1 MSGEATGFVF
11 ARGGSKGVKD
21 KNLRTVGAKSLVALA
36 VEHALAAQTI
46 GRVIISTDSE
56 EIAREARAAGAEAP
70 FMRPPELATDES
82 PEWLAWRHALEEIE
96 KGGEKVAT
104 FVSISPTAPLRAPED
119 INACVE
125 RLARGDADV
134 VITVTPARR
143 SPHFNMVSLNGDGMA
158 SLLMPPE
165 RAIDRRQNAPAV
177 FDMTT
182 VCYAVRPEYLMR
194 AAGMMAGRV
203 AAVLV
208 PAARALD
215 IDSELDLK
223 IAEAL
228 ITGG

>member
-1 MSGEATGFVF
+1 MSDFATGFVF
-11 ARGGSKGVKD
+11 ARGGSKGVKG
-21 KNLRTVGAKSLVALA
+21 KNMRWIGGKSLVAMA
-36 VEHALAAQTI
+36 VEHGLAARTI
-46 GRVIISTDSE
+46 GRVVISTDSR
-56 EIAREARAAGAEAP
+56 EIAAEAKAAGAEAP
-70 FMRPPELATDES
+70 FMRPPELAADDA

-96 KGGEKVAT
+96 KDGDKVET

-119 INACVE
+119 IDTCVE

-143 SPHFNMVSLNGDGMA
+143 SPHFNMVSLDGDGMA
-158 SLLMPPE
+158 SLVIPPE
-165 RAIDRRQNAPAV
+165 REISHRQNAPGV

-182 VCYAVRPEYLMR
+182 VCYAVRPEYLMG

-208 PAARALD
+208 PADRALD
-215 IDSELDLK
+215 IDTELDLK

-228 ITGG
+228 INGG

>member
-1 MSGEATGFVF
+1 MSGFATGFVF

-21 KNLRTVGAKSLVALA
+21 KNLRRIGGKSLVALA
-36 VEHALAAQTI
+36 VEHGLAARTI
-46 GRVIISTDSE
+46 GRVVISTDSRQ
-56 EIAREARAAGAEAP
+56 IAREAKAAGAEAP
-70 FMRPPELATDES
+70 FMRPPELAADDA

-96 KGGEKVAT
+96 KAGDRVET

-119 INACVE
+119 IDNCVE

-143 SPHFNMVSLNGDGMA
+143 SPHFNMVNLDGDGMA
-158 SLLMPPE
+158 SLIIPPE
-165 RAIDRRQNAPAV
+165 REISRRQQAPDV

-182 VCYAVRPEYLMR
+182 VCYAVRPEYLIH

-203 AAVLV
+203 AAVMV
-208 PAARALD
+208 PAERALD

-228 ITGG
+228 MAGN

>member
-1 MSGEATGFVF
+1 MSGYATGFVF
-11 ARGGSKGVKD
+11 ARGGSKGVKG

-36 VEHALAAQTI
+36 VEQGLAARTI
-46 GRVIISTDSE
+46 GRVVISTDSE
-56 EIAREARAAGAEAP
+56 EIAFEAKAAGAEAP

-82 PEWLAWRHALEEIE
+82 PEWLAWRHALE
-96 KGGEKVAT
+96 KMTKAGRDVTA
-104 FVSISPTAPLRAPED
+104 FVSIPPTAPLRIPED
-119 INACVE
+119 IDACVE

-143 SPHFNMVSLNGDGMA
+143 SPHFNMVNLDGNGMA
-158 SLLMPPE
+158 SLVMPPE
-165 RAIDRRQNAPAV
+165 SEISHRQNAPGV

-194 AAGMMAGRV
+194 AGGMMAGRV

-208 PAARALD
+208 PPERALD
-215 IDSELDLK
+215 IDSELDLR

-228 ITGG
+228 IAGG